1 MNQHPAAARHLLINR
16 IRQNLVF
23 QIFHGPTL
31 LTDEMLVRIN
41 NCIKALLPVY
51 HPNTN
56 NLALF
61 FEAGKIAVYGAQ
73 A

>member
-1 MNQHPAAARHLLINR
+1 MNLQSAAARHLLING

-23 QIFHGPTL
+23 QIFHGSTL

-41 NCIKALLPVY
+41 DGIKTLLPVY
-51 HPNTN
+51 HTDTD
-56 NLALF
+56 NLAFF
-61 FEAGKIAVYGAQ
+61 FEAGKIAVHGAQ